1 MKENERLLLFYEE
14 CVKKGY
20 SDMTDP
26 QQALKAKVIAT
37 DMELRYGNSVEKLFQ
52 KAKAASEEQ
61 KVKRVEAERKA
72 AEEKRIAAE
81 EKRRR
86 AVSGKELIKFYGSSS
101 TVTVFKRPDGSFYC
115 TTDKNP
121 KTRIEGKPTIYVKS
135 SAATLFTYHPSDMG
149 ITTVSSG
156 GISSGAVWQTDPWV
170 SASNNITGKAYL
182 TVSANGDPWEV
193 YTITVSPLI
202 KDAFKRY
209 PCQNEFIKRGLKSRE
224 IKCHNYVKNS
234 LYGMAAKDA
243 LESGNVFRAVTAAP
257 FAADEERLPAY
268 QIKEVAKLLCQ
279 ILDGPWPEDDE
290 QAYERG
296 KKLIVSDKSTEIL
309 EGISLLQEISVNHPR
324 KESAKEL
331 VEQNKGRYHDVLQA
345 EKEAAVIKK
354 EEEERKQKKTFTI
367 GILLLCACIG
377 LPFLWTQVIIPHQ
390 KYSEAMGM
398 IDAGNYGSGYA
409 ALEEIGSK
417 KALTAIA
424 ASKYDR
430 AMERIDAQDY
440 ETALALLDGMEYKD
454 SEEKRESIK
463 PNYYREAFAKA
474 VAGDSIVYGS
484 YEQDGQTS
492 NGKEGIEW
500 LVLAK
505 KDNKLLVISQCA
517 LDCQLFN
524 TKYENVTWE
533 NCTLRE
539 WLNEEFFNAAFSEGE
554 KTMIHMVTVSADKN
568 PYYHTAPGNATQDKV
583 FLLSIT
589 EANRYFKSDE
599 ARACVLTSYAKK
611 NGAYTKGGWW
621 LRSPGHSQD
630 VAVSVN
636 YGGNIDS
643 YGDTVIFNSNCVRP
657 AMWIDLSA

>member
-1 MKENERLLLFYEE
+1 M
-14 CVKKGY
+14 
-20 SDMTDP
+20 
-26 QQALKAKVIAT
+26 
-37 DMELRYGNSVEKLFQ
+37 
-52 KAKAASEEQ
+52 
-61 KVKRVEAERKA
+61 
-72 AEEKRIAAE
+72 
-81 EKRRR
+81 
-86 AVSGKELIKFYGSSS
+86 
-101 TVTVFKRPDGSFYC
+101 
-115 TTDKNP
+115 
-121 KTRIEGKPTIYVKS
+121 
-135 SAATLFTYHPSDMG
+135 
-149 ITTVSSG
+149 SSG

-209 PCQNEFIKRGLKSRE
+209 PCQNDFIKRGLKSRE

-243 LESGNVFRAVTAAP
+243 LESGNVFRAVTAAS
-257 FAADEERLPAY
+257 FAADEERLPTY

-354 EEEERKQKKTFTI
+354 EEEERKQKKLFTI

-398 IDAGNYGSGYA
+398 IDAGDYGSGYA

-440 ETALALLDGMEYKD
+440 ETALALLDGVEYKD

-474 VAGDSIVYGS
+474 VVGDSIAYGS
-484 YEQDGQTS
+484 YEQDGRTS

-539 WLNEEFFNAAFSEGE
+539 WLNEDFFNAAFSEGE

-568 PYYHTAPGNATQDKV
+568 PYYHTSPGNATQDKV

-643 YGDTVIFNSNCVRP
+643 YGDAVIFNSNCVRP

>member
-1 MKENERLLLFYEE
+1 
-14 CVKKGY
+14 
-20 SDMTDP
+20 
-26 QQALKAKVIAT
+26 
-37 DMELRYGNSVEKLFQ
+37 
-52 KAKAASEEQ
+52 
-61 KVKRVEAERKA
+61 
-72 AEEKRIAAE
+72 
-81 EKRRR
+81 
-86 AVSGKELIKFYGSSS
+86 
-101 TVTVFKRPDGSFYC
+101 
-115 TTDKNP
+115 
-121 KTRIEGKPTIYVKS
+121 
-135 SAATLFTYHPSDMG
+135 
-149 ITTVSSG
+149 
-156 GISSGAVWQTDPWV
+156 
-170 SASNNITGKAYL
+170 
-182 TVSANGDPWEV
+182 
-193 YTITVSPLI
+193 
-202 KDAFKRY
+202 
-209 PCQNEFIKRGLKSRE
+209 
-224 IKCHNYVKNS
+224 
-234 LYGMAAKDA
+234 
-243 LESGNVFRAVTAAP
+243 
-257 FAADEERLPAY
+257 
-268 QIKEVAKLLCQ
+268 
-279 ILDGPWPEDDE
+279 
-290 QAYERG
+290 
-296 KKLIVSDKSTEIL
+296 
-309 EGISLLQEISVNHPR
+309 
-324 KESAKEL
+324 
-331 VEQNKGRYHDVLQA
+331 
-345 EKEAAVIKK
+345 
-354 EEEERKQKKTFTI
+354 
-367 GILLLCACIG
+367 
-377 LPFLWTQVIIPHQ
+377 
-390 KYSEAMGM
+390 M
-398 IDAGNYGSGYA
+398 IDAGDYGSGYA

-440 ETALALLDGMEYKD
+440 ETALALLDGVEYKD

-474 VAGDSIVYGS
+474 VVGDSIAYGS
-484 YEQDGQTS
+484 YEQDGRTS

-539 WLNEEFFNAAFSEGE
+539 WLNEDFFNAAFSEGE

-568 PYYHTAPGNATQDKV
+568 PYYHTSPGNATQDKV

-643 YGDTVIFNSNCVRP
+643 YGDAVIFNSNCVRP